1 VLDGEHGADTT
12 NVVTTDDVDSAE
24 VLEFNDA
31 FDFAVFQVKFDGIV
45 LLDVW
50 MGEADGPAVVRDD
63 VRDLVLAENLVLN
76 LAEFEVCFLVINTN
90 RLEATLQVVEHA
102 EVLVCL
108 HNLDNVHQA
117 EWVLVVASN
126 LAIHFDVVILVIAD
140 LLYLLAGKSVVE
152 SLSDKDR
159 NRDALAQ
166 LVWASVW
173 ARRATS
179 LLLVEHPVGWC
190 VHSLQVLLGTSC
202 L

>member
-1 VLDGEHGADTT
+1 VVLDGEHGADTT

-140 LLYLLAGKSVVE
+140 LLYLLA
-152 SLSDKDR
+152 
-159 NRDALAQ
+159 
-166 LVWASVW
+166 
-173 ARRATS
+173 
-179 LLLVEHPVGWC
+179 
-190 VHSLQVLLGTSC
+190 
-202 L
+202 